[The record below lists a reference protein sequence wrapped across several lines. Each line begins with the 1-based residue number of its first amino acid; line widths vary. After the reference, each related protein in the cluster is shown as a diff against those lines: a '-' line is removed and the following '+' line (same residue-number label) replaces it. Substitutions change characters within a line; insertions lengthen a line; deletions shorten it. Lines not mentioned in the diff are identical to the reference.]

1 MLVVGIDPGI
11 TGGIAVL
18 NDGKFV
24 EGFDMPQQDKGKP
37 QRKRNKAGV
46 MVTRQKKEIDPWALH
61 KILDY
66 ISDDIHIFIEQ
77 VSAGAFGQGKDGE
90 QRTQGVVSAFGFGD
104 SFGVIRGVC
113 ASIVGR
119 ENLHLVRPQE
129 WKKLRGLVGC
139 DKDVARKSA
148 IVWYGDAASYL
159 GRKKDIGRADA
170 IMIAD
175 YGHHYLTR
183 LTDDSLPALTKRLTE
198 GK

>member
-1 MLVVGIDPGI
+1 MIVIGIDPGI
-11 TGGIAVL
+11 TGGIAIL
-18 NDGKFV
+18 SDGIFV
-24 EGFDMPQQDKGKP
+24 GVYDMPVQDRGKP
-37 QRKRNKAGV
+37 TRKRSKKTGQ
-46 MVTRQKKEIDPWALH
+46 MVTRQKKEIDPWQLH
-61 KILDY
+61 GIMANIASLGD
-66 ISDDIHIFIEQ
+66 SQHVFLEQ

-113 ASIVGR
+113 AASTNR
-119 ENLHLVRPQE
+119 DHLHLVRPQE
-129 WKKLRGLVGC
+129 WKKLRGLVGH

-148 IVWYGDAASYL
+148 IVWYPDAQSCL

-175 YGHHYLTR
+175 YGWNL
-183 LTDDSLPALTKRLTE
+183 LKE